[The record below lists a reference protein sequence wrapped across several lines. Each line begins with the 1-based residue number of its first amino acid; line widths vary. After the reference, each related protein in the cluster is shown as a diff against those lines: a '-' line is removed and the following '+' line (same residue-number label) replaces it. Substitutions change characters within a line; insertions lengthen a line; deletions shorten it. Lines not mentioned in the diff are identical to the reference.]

1 MTTNLPALADL
12 TSLRLK
18 NTIVTGGAK
27 GIGAAICLRFA
38 EAGATVVVVDL
49 DADAVDVVVKTIESR
64 GGRALGVVGDA
75 GARATAER
83 AVEVCTK
90 TFGSVDVLVNNA
102 GVFPSQPFLDVD
114 DATLDKVLDL
124 NLRGAFVFSQV
135 AAQQMVDAGGGGS
148 IIQVASIDALH
159 PSGNLT
165 AYDASKG
172 GLLMLTKSMA
182 KDLASHGIRVNAICP
197 GGVSTPG
204 VTAMVDGMAKGVPLG
219 RMGDAD
225 DIARAAMFFASALS
239 SWTTGAVLVV
249 DGGTLLN

>member
-1 MTTNLPALADL
+1 M
-12 TSLRLK
+12 
-18 NTIVTGGAK
+18 
-27 GIGAAICLRFA
+27 
-38 EAGATVVVVDL
+38 
-49 DADAVDVVVKTIESR
+49 
-64 GGRALGVVGDA
+64 
-75 GARATAER
+75 
-83 AVEVCTK
+83 
-90 TFGSVDVLVNNA
+90 NNA

-204 VTAMVDGMAKGVPLG
+204 VTAMVDGMAKGLGLNAAQMQESMAKGVPLG

-225 DIARAAMFFASALS
+225 DIARFGERYWRGRGEDGDAGHAGLGLALASAMAEPLGLKLGFALEA
-239 SWTTGAVLVV
+239 GAVVARL
-249 DGGTLLN
+249 GPLAAL